1 MQPLIWASCRV
12 SPQFSQKSAGADGDG
27 DDNCDAAGNVGFGED
42 GGAGGN
48 G

>member
-1 MQPLIWASCRV
+1 MQPLILASCRV
-12 SPQFSQKSAGADGDG
+12 SPQFSQKSAGADGD
-27 DDNCDAAGNVGFGED
+27 DNGDAAGNVGFGED